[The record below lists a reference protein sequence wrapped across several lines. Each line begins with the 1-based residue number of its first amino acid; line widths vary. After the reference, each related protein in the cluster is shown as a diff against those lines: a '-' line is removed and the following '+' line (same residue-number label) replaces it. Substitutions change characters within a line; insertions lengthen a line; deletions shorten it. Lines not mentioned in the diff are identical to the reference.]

1 MFEIGRKNEMK
12 LIKKKNKE
20 FDNKCSNI
28 YNHIK
33 ILKLKEENY
42 KKKLSN
48 LKQKEK
54 KEQKIQEDK
63 LKIRLQLE
71 QKKKEKNKE
80 LIKKKENIKKL
91 KNEEH
96 IMLKETKD
104 NNIFNKKKRYQ
115 SALSDKVILKKL
127 KKEIDNQQNNRNFFR
142 HEKVKQQRYEK
153 KAKKLEK
160 NIDKKNEEIIE
171 QENDLKE
178 LKIIENKMIKTFY
191 KLELMEKECMKNL
204 AKTKNMNSNYEAKIK
219 EKKKILNKAI

>member
-1 MFEIGRKNEMK
+1 
-12 LIKKKNKE
+12 
-20 FDNKCSNI
+20 
-28 YNHIK
+28 
-33 ILKLKEENY
+33 
-42 KKKLSN
+42 
-48 LKQKEK
+48 
-54 KEQKIQEDK
+54 
-63 LKIRLQLE
+63 
-71 QKKKEKNKE
+71 
-80 LIKKKENIKKL
+80 
-91 KNEEH
+91 
-96 IMLKETKD
+96 MLKETKD

-204 AKTKNMNSNYEAKIK
+204 AKTKNIK
-219 EKKKILNKAI
+219 